1 MKDYSKAV
9 SKEEIKKAIKSL
21 QSHGI
26 GAELFETSEAA
37 TQKIVHIVPKDAE
50 VFTMSSAT
58 LDESGLADIFNSDAY
73 SSVRNNLMT
82 LDREKDSKKMRKLGT
97 APDYAIGSVHA
108 ITQDGKL
115 VIVSNTGSQLPAYA
129 YGAEKVIFVVG
140 AQKIVKDLPEA
151 MERIEKYTLPLESK
165 RVQKAY
171 GMPESAIRKW
181 LIIDSEID
189 PQRIQVLIIN
199 QNIGY

>member
-1 MKDYSKAV
+1 MKDFSKAV

>member
-37 TQKIVHIVPKDAE
+37 TQKIVRIVPKGAE

-115 VIVSNTGSQLPAYA
+115 VIVSNTGSQLPAFA

-140 AQKIVKDLPEA
+140 AQKIVKDLSEA

>member
-115 VIVSNTGSQLPAYA
+115 VIVSNTGSQLPAFA

-140 AQKIVKDLPEA
+140 AQKIVKDLSEA

>member
-1 MKDYSKAV
+1 MKDFSKAV
-9 SKEEIKKAIKSL
+9 SNEEIKKAIKSL

-37 TQKIVHIVPKDAE
+37 TQKIVHIVPKGAE

-82 LDREKDSKKMRKLGT
+82 MEREKDSKKMRKLGT

-140 AQKIVKDLPEA
+140 AQKIVKDLSEA

>member
-181 LIIDSEID
+181 LSIDSEID